1 MKLFSF
7 AIALAAFI
15 FVHSGQAQECSP
27 VRHISGN
34 FSYDLQGIPD
44 DRPSTWGTAEAGYR
58 ILTFTNVPPG
68 HRVRI
73 LKITGDLTARWI
85 KNHDVTGFTGVLAA
99 IHRPDSSGSAHADW
113 AADKHFVYVQGDI
126 GATGVVRVPFD
137 QTFDRSDP
145 DALLEDNPRLVFKF
159 AKYLDE
165 TGYWTHA
172 EITFSQI
179 DFCYERYN

>member
-1 MKLFSF
+1 MKLAITLLLAFS
-7 AIALAAFI
+7 L
-15 FVHSGQAQECSP
+15 GLNAQECSP

-34 FSYDLQGIPD
+34 FAYDLQGQPD
-44 DRPSTWGTAEAGYR
+44 TRDGTWGTAQADYR
-58 ILTFTNVPPG
+58 VLQFTQPPVG
-68 HRVRI
+68 SRVRI
-73 LKITGDLTARWI
+73 LKIVGDLTARWI
-85 KNHDVTGFTGVLAA
+85 KNHHVTGFTGVLAA
-99 IHRPDSSGSAHADW
+99 IHRPDSSGSAYADY
-113 AADKHFVYVQGDI
+113 AADGHFVYVQGDI

-137 QTFDRSDP
+137 TTFDPTDP
-145 DALLEDNPRLVFKF
+145 GALLEENPRLVFKF

>member
-1 MKLFSF
+1 ML
-7 AIALAAFI
+7 LASSLSA
-15 FVHSGQAQECSP
+15 ECGP

-34 FSYDLQGIPD
+34 FAFDLAGIPD
-44 DRPSTWGTAEAGYR
+44 DRPDTWGTAEADYR
-58 ILTFTNVPPG
+58 TLTFTAPPAG
-68 HRVRI
+68 SRVRI
-73 LKITGDLTARWI
+73 LRIVGDLTAFWV

-99 IHRPDSSGSAHADW
+99 IHRPDSSGSAYADW
-113 AADKHFVYVQGDI
+113 AADKHFVYVQATI
-126 GATGVVRVPFD
+126 GATGEARASFD

-159 AKYLDE
+159 AKYLDT

-179 DFCYERYN
+179 DFCYEHKQN